1 MSARRIRVKVRVW
14 LKVTVRFRVR
24 VRVKVKVVELSSRF
38 KKKQS
43 LRFCIVLNLDSNS
56 LGLTI
61 GRSKRVGCYKPFSR
75 RVVFAEV

>member
-1 MSARRIRVKVRVW
+1 MCDTCDRVAV
-14 LKVTVRFRVR
+14 RVR
-24 VRVKVKVVELSSRF
+24 VRVRVRVKVVELSSRF

-43 LRFCIVLNLDSNS
+43 LRFCVVLNLDTNS

-61 GRSKRVGCYKPFSR
+61 GRSKRVGWYKPFSR